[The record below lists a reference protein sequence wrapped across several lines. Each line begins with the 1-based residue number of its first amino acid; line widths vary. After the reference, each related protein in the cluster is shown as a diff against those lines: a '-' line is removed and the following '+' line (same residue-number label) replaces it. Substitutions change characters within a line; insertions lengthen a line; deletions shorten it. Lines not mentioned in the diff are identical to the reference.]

1 MKDARYTVVRK
12 GTSLVLAATLATG
25 MVPAIALAQ
34 DAGNGAAPVAVQAE
48 NGFVPV
54 EGKVYTVQVN
64 WLKADSDSSSMMGA
78 YFSTTA
84 KAVYQNGK
92 YAVSLIANENG
103 KNTGVKLISGGSE
116 LPYVDNSDGTRTF
129 TVSTLKLD
137 ALTFQVTVP
146 GMPFSPSARAVFDA
160 STIDEGV
167 DIPSHEDAFT
177 LYFKG
182 SKYDTSRSFND
193 KVKVTASNGSYVVEL
208 TAKSLGEGN
217 TLGDVTYQGKKV
229 AKTVNE
235 DGSATYSIPVSSI
248 TDTYDITFGYTVNI
262 PNRGT
267 VTNLHPFQ
275 LVVGNA
281 APNVSFVD
289 RTGLTSEIVKA
300 EAVEQGNKTD
310 EAFAALQQAIAD
322 AYATVDAADA
332 TDASI
337 AAGAKAIA
345 AAVDAFSTSADKT
358 DPGQDEQIVDKT
370 ALNAAIAAAKAI
382 EKGNKTD
389 EAFAVLK
396 EAIAT
401 AEKAAA
407 NDKIPQAGVDA
418 VTEQLKAAIETFNT
432 SKDAE
437 TPAPTPS
444 EEETVTTADDFKLVA
459 GKGYALPVAFVNATT
474 GGQSA
479 AASFME
485 ASATVVYADGAYSV
499 TVTPNAQGKQFLTAM
514 TYGGKSAVQNADGSF
529 TVSGVSAIN
538 KDITVSVT
546 MPAGTVDMGIRL
558 DTSSLPA
565 ASGDPVTPDPVTPD
579 PVTPSG
585 NEGSGTATP
594 EATGQKA
601 EQGFQVGH
609 TYQVPASWLKHNST
623 EESMAAKY
631 FGDTALVRPQSDGT
645 FKVSFSATSEG
656 ANHIISLAYNGS
668 DLAKSG
674 NQYTVSIPKADSDT
688 VVPISMTI
696 KEMEQLGGGAQV
708 ADMHLKL
715 SQAKD
720 LGTGQDNM
728 VASSSKILNQTS
740 GNAAAS
746 SSKVLSQT
754 GDNAAG
760 VAGAAAAVSLAAA
773 GAAAVARRRGE
784 QR

>member
-1 MKDARYTVVRK
+1 MGKVRYTVVRK

-25 MVPAIALAQ
+25 MVPALALAQ
-34 DAGNGAAPVAVQAE
+34 DAGNGAAPVAAQAE
-48 NGFVPV
+48 NGFTPV
-54 EGKVYTVQVN
+54 EGTVYTVQVK

-92 YAVSLIANENG
+92 YAVSLTANESG
-103 KNTGVKLISGGSE
+103 KNMGVKLISGGSE

-129 TVSTLKLD
+129 TVSALKLD

-146 GMPFSPSARAVFDA
+146 GMPMTPSARAVFDT
-160 STIDEGV
+160 SSIDEGV
-167 DIPSHEDAFT
+167 DIPSYEDAFT

-182 SKYDTSRSFND
+182 SKYDVSRSFSD
-193 KVKVTASNGSYVVEL
+193 KVKVTASNGSYIIEL

-248 TDTYDITFGYTVNI
+248 TDTYDITFGYTVSI

-267 VTNLHPFQ
+267 MTNLHPFQ

-300 EAVEQGNKTD
+300 EAVEQGSKTD
-310 EAFAALQQAIAD
+310 KAFSALQQAIAD

-337 AAGAKAIA
+337 AAGVKAITG
-345 AAVDAFSTSADKT
+345 AV
-358 DPGQDEQIVDKT
+358 
-370 ALNAAIAAAKAI
+370 
-382 EKGNKTD
+382 
-389 EAFAVLK
+389 EA
-396 EAIAT
+396 
-401 AEKAAA
+401 
-407 NDKIPQAGVDA
+407 
-418 VTEQLKAAIETFNT
+418 FNT
-432 SKDAE
+432 SKVAE
-437 TPAPTPS
+437 APAPTPS
-444 EEETVTTADDFKLVA
+444 EDQTVTTADGFKLVA
-459 GKGYALPVAFVNATT
+459 GKEYALPVSFINATT
-474 GGQSA
+474 GEQSTA
-479 AASFME
+479 ANFME
-485 ASATVVYADGAYSV
+485 ATATVSYADGSYSV

-529 TVSGVSAIN
+529 TISGVPAIN

-546 MPAGTVDMGIRL
+546 MPGGTVDMGVRL
-558 DTSSLPA
+558 DTTSLPT
-565 ASGDPVTPDPVTPD
+565 ASGEPVTPQPPANNNNGSNGNNDGGATTDPN
-579 PVTPSG
+579 G
-585 NEGSGTATP
+585 RQA
-594 EATGQKA
+594 K
-601 EQGFQVGH
+601 QGFQVGH

-696 KEMEQLGGGAQV
+696 KEMEQLGGGAQI

-720 LGTGQDNM
+720 LGTGQDNA
-728 VASSSKILNQTS
+728 VASSSKIL
-740 GNAAAS
+740 
-746 SSKVLSQT
+746 SQT
-754 GDNAAG
+754 GDNVAG
-760 VAGAAAAVSLAAA
+760 VAGAAAVAAVAA
-773 GAAAVARRRGE
+773 GAAVVARRRM
-784 QR
+784 QRR

>member
-1 MKDARYTVVRK
+1 MGKVRYTVVRK

-25 MVPAIALAQ
+25 MVPALALAQ
-34 DAGNGAAPVAVQAE
+34 DAGNGDAPVAVQTE
-48 NGFVPV
+48 NGFTPV
-54 EGKVYTVQVN
+54 EGTVYTVQVK

-92 YAVSLIANENG
+92 YAVSLTANESG
-103 KNTGVKLISGGSE
+103 KEMGVKLISGGSE

-129 TVSTLKLD
+129 TVSALKLD
-137 ALTFQVTVP
+137 ALTFQVTAP
-146 GMPFSPSARAVFDA
+146 GMPMTPSARAVFDT
-160 STIDEGV
+160 SSIDEGV
-167 DIPSHEDAFT
+167 DIPPYEDAFT

-182 SKYDTSRSFND
+182 SKYDTSRSFSD
-193 KVKVTASNGSYVVEL
+193 EVKVTASNGSYVIEL

-248 TDTYDITFGYTVNI
+248 TDTHDITFGYTVSI

-267 VTNLHPFQ
+267 MTNLHPFQ

-281 APNVSFVD
+281 TPNVSFVD

-300 EAVEQGNKTD
+300 EAVEQGSKTD
-310 EAFAALQQAIAD
+310 EAFSALQQAIAD

-337 AAGAKAIA
+337 AAAVKAITG
-345 AAVDAFSTSADKT
+345 AVEAFNTSADKA
-358 DPGQDEQIVDKT
+358 DPGQDEQKVDKT
-370 ALNAAIAAAKAI
+370 LLNQKIADAKAI
-382 EKGNKTD
+382 EQGNKTD
-389 EAFAVLK
+389 EAFKALQ

-418 VTEQLKAAIETFNT
+418 VTEQLKAAIDTFNT

-437 TPAPTPS
+437 APAPTPS
-444 EEETVTTADDFKLVA
+444 EEQAVTTTDGFKLVA
-459 GKGYALPVAFVNATT
+459 GKEYTLPVSFINATT
-474 GGQSA
+474 GEQSTA
-479 AASFME
+479 ANFME
-485 ASATVVYADGAYSV
+485 AAATISYADGSYSV

-514 TYGGKSAVQNADGSF
+514 MYAGKAAVQNADGSF
-529 TVSGVSAIN
+529 TISGVPAIN
-538 KDITVSVT
+538 KGITVSVT
-546 MPAGTVDMGIRL
+546 MPGGTVDMGVRL
-558 DTSSLPA
+558 DTTSLPT
-565 ASGDPVTPDPVTPD
+565 ASGEPVTPQPPANNNGSNGNNDGGATTD
-579 PVTPSG
+579 PSG
-585 NEGSGTATP
+585 
-594 EATGQKA
+594 QQA

-656 ANHIISLAYNGS
+656 ASHIISLAYNGS

-696 KEMEQLGGGAQV
+696 KEMEQLGGGAQI

-720 LGTGQDNM
+720 LGTGQDNV
-728 VASSSKILNQTS
+728 VASSNKI
-740 GNAAAS
+740 
-746 SSKVLSQT
+746 LSQT
-754 GDNAAG
+754 GDNVAG
-760 VAGAAAAVSLAAA
+760 VAGAAAVAAVAA
-773 GAAAVARRRGE
+773 GAAVVARRRM
-784 QR
+784 QRR

>member
-1 MKDARYTVVRK
+1 MGKVRYTVVRK

-25 MVPAIALAQ
+25 MVPALALAQ
-34 DAGNGAAPVAVQAE
+34 DAGNGAAPVAAQAE
-48 NGFVPV
+48 NGFTPV
-54 EGKVYTVQVN
+54 EGTVYTVQVK

-92 YAVSLIANENG
+92 YAVSLTANESG
-103 KNTGVKLISGGSE
+103 KNMGVKLISGGSE

-129 TVSTLKLD
+129 TVSALKLD

-146 GMPFSPSARAVFDA
+146 GMPMTPSARAVFDT
-160 STIDEGV
+160 SSIDEGV
-167 DIPSHEDAFT
+167 DIPSYEDAFT

-182 SKYDTSRSFND
+182 SKYDVSRSFSD
-193 KVKVTASNGSYVVEL
+193 KVKVTASNGSYIIEL

-248 TDTYDITFGYTVNI
+248 TDTYDITFGYTVNMG
-262 PNRGT
+262 PRGT
-267 VTNLHPFQ
+267 MTNLHPFQ

-281 APNVSFVD
+281 TPNVSFVD

-300 EAVEQGNKTD
+300 EAVEQGSKTD
-310 EAFAALQQAIAD
+310 KAFSALQQAIAD

-337 AAGAKAIA
+337 AAGVKAITG
-345 AAVDAFSTSADKT
+345 AV
-358 DPGQDEQIVDKT
+358 
-370 ALNAAIAAAKAI
+370 
-382 EKGNKTD
+382 
-389 EAFAVLK
+389 EA
-396 EAIAT
+396 
-401 AEKAAA
+401 
-407 NDKIPQAGVDA
+407 
-418 VTEQLKAAIETFNT
+418 FNT
-432 SKDAE
+432 SKVAE
-437 TPAPTPS
+437 APAPTPS
-444 EEETVTTADDFKLVA
+444 EDQTVTTADGFKLVA
-459 GKGYALPVAFVNATT
+459 GKEYALPVSFVNATT
-474 GGQSA
+474 GEQSTA
-479 AASFME
+479 ANFME
-485 ASATVVYADGAYSV
+485 ATATVSYADGSYSV

-529 TVSGVSAIN
+529 TISGVPAIN

-546 MPAGTVDMGIRL
+546 MPGGTVDMGVRL
-558 DTSSLPA
+558 DTTSLPT
-565 ASGDPVTPDPVTPD
+565 ASGEPVTPQPPANNNNGGSNGNNGNNGNNDGGATTDPN
-579 PVTPSG
+579 G
-585 NEGSGTATP
+585 RQA
-594 EATGQKA
+594 K
-601 EQGFQVGH
+601 QGFQVGH

-696 KEMEQLGGGAQV
+696 KEMEQLGGGAQI

-720 LGTGQDNM
+720 LGTGQDNA
-728 VASSSKILNQTS
+728 VASSSKIL
-740 GNAAAS
+740 
-746 SSKVLSQT
+746 SQT
-754 GDNAAG
+754 GDNVAG
-760 VAGAAAAVSLAAA
+760 VAGAAAVAAVAA
-773 GAAAVARRRGE
+773 GAAVVARRRM
-784 QR
+784 QRR

>member
-1 MKDARYTVVRK
+1 MGKVRYTVVRK

-25 MVPAIALAQ
+25 MVPALALAQ
-34 DAGNGAAPVAVQAE
+34 DAGNGDAPVAVQTE
-48 NGFVPV
+48 NGFTPV
-54 EGKVYTVQVN
+54 EGTVYTVQVK

-92 YAVSLIANENG
+92 YAVSLTANESG
-103 KNTGVKLISGGSE
+103 KEMGVKLISGGSE

-129 TVSTLKLD
+129 TVSALKLD
-137 ALTFQVTVP
+137 ALTFQVTAP
-146 GMPFSPSARAVFDA
+146 GMPMTPSARAVFDT
-160 STIDEGV
+160 SSIDEGV
-167 DIPSHEDAFT
+167 DIPPYEDAFT

-182 SKYDTSRSFND
+182 SKYDTSRSFSD
-193 KVKVTASNGSYVVEL
+193 EVKVTASNGSYVIEL

-248 TDTYDITFGYTVNI
+248 TDTYDITFGYTVNMG
-262 PNRGT
+262 PRGA

-281 APNVSFVD
+281 TPNVSFVD

-300 EAVEQGNKTD
+300 EAVEQGSKTD
-310 EAFAALQQAIAD
+310 EAFSALQQAIAD
-322 AYATVDAADA
+322 TYATVDAADA

-337 AAGAKAIA
+337 AAGVKAITG
-345 AAVDAFSTSADKT
+345 AVEAFNTSADKA
-358 DPGQDEQIVDKT
+358 DPGQDEQKVDKT
-370 ALNAAIAAAKAI
+370 LLNQKIADAKAI
-382 EKGNKTD
+382 EQGNKTD
-389 EAFAVLK
+389 EAFKALQ

-418 VTEQLKAAIETFNT
+418 VTEQLQKAIDAFST

-437 TPAPTPS
+437 APAPTPS
-444 EEETVTTADDFKLVA
+444 EDQAVTTADGFKLVA
-459 GKGYALPVAFVNATT
+459 GKEYALPVSFINATT
-474 GGQSA
+474 GEQSTA
-479 AASFME
+479 ANFME
-485 ASATVVYADGAYSV
+485 ATATVSYADGSYSV

-529 TVSGVSAIN
+529 TISGVPAIN

-546 MPAGTVDMGIRL
+546 MPGGTVDMGVRL
-558 DTSSLPA
+558 DTASLPT
-565 ASGDPVTPDPVTPD
+565 ASGEPVTPQPPASNNGSNGNNDGGATTDP
-579 PVTPSG
+579 
-585 NEGSGTATP
+585 N
-594 EATGQKA
+594 GQQA

-656 ANHIISLAYNGS
+656 ASHIISLAYNGS

-696 KEMEQLGGGAQV
+696 KEMEQLGGGAQI

-720 LGTGQDNM
+720 LGTGQDNV
-728 VASSSKILNQTS
+728 VASSNKI
-740 GNAAAS
+740 
-746 SSKVLSQT
+746 LSQT
-754 GDNAAG
+754 GDNVAG
-760 VAGAAAAVSLAAA
+760 VAGAAAVAAVAA
-773 GAAAVARRRGE
+773 GAAVVARRRM
-784 QR
+784 QRR

>member
-1 MKDARYTVVRK
+1 MGKVRYTVVRK

-25 MVPAIALAQ
+25 MVPALALAQ
-34 DAGNGAAPVAVQAE
+34 DAGNGAAPVAAQAE
-48 NGFVPV
+48 NGFTPV
-54 EGKVYTVQVN
+54 EGTVYTVQVK

-92 YAVSLIANENG
+92 YAVSLTANESG
-103 KNTGVKLISGGSE
+103 KDMGVKLISGGSE

-129 TVSTLKLD
+129 TVSALKLD

-146 GMPFSPSARAVFDA
+146 GMPMTPSARAVFDT
-160 STIDEGV
+160 SSIDEGV
-167 DIPSHEDAFT
+167 DIPSYEDAFT

-182 SKYDTSRSFND
+182 SKYDVSRSFSD
-193 KVKVTASNGSYVVEL
+193 KVKVTASNGSYIIEL

-248 TDTYDITFGYTVNI
+248 TDTYDITFGYTVSI

-267 VTNLHPFQ
+267 MTNLHPFQ

-300 EAVEQGNKTD
+300 EAVEQGSKTD
-310 EAFAALQQAIAD
+310 KAFSALQQAIAD

-337 AAGAKAIA
+337 AAGVKAITG
-345 AAVDAFSTSADKT
+345 AV
-358 DPGQDEQIVDKT
+358 
-370 ALNAAIAAAKAI
+370 
-382 EKGNKTD
+382 
-389 EAFAVLK
+389 EA
-396 EAIAT
+396 
-401 AEKAAA
+401 
-407 NDKIPQAGVDA
+407 
-418 VTEQLKAAIETFNT
+418 FNT
-432 SKDAE
+432 SKVAE
-437 TPAPTPS
+437 APAPTPS
-444 EEETVTTADDFKLVA
+444 EDQTVTTADGFKLVA
-459 GKGYALPVAFVNATT
+459 GKEYALPVSFVNATT
-474 GGQSA
+474 GEQSTA
-479 AASFME
+479 ANFME
-485 ASATVVYADGAYSV
+485 ATATVSYADGSYSV

-529 TVSGVSAIN
+529 TISGVPAIN

-546 MPAGTVDMGIRL
+546 MPGGTVDMGVRL
-558 DTSSLPA
+558 DTTSLPT
-565 ASGDPVTPDPVTPD
+565 ASGEPVTPQPPANNNNNGSNGNNGNNDGGATTDPN
-579 PVTPSG
+579 G
-585 NEGSGTATP
+585 RQA
-594 EATGQKA
+594 K
-601 EQGFQVGH
+601 QGFQVGH

-696 KEMEQLGGGAQV
+696 KEMEQLGGGAQI

-720 LGTGQDNM
+720 LGTGQDNA
-728 VASSSKILNQTS
+728 VASSSKIL
-740 GNAAAS
+740 
-746 SSKVLSQT
+746 SQT
-754 GDNAAG
+754 GDNVAG
-760 VAGAAAAVSLAAA
+760 VAGVAAVAAVAA
-773 GAAAVARRRGE
+773 GAAVVARRRM
-784 QR
+784 QRR

>member
-1 MKDARYTVVRK
+1 MGKVRYTVVRK

-25 MVPAIALAQ
+25 MVPALALAQ
-34 DAGNGAAPVAVQAE
+34 DAGNGAAPVAAQAE
-48 NGFVPV
+48 NGFTPV
-54 EGKVYTVQVN
+54 EGTVYTVQVK

-92 YAVSLIANENG
+92 YAVSLTANESG
-103 KNTGVKLISGGSE
+103 KNMGVKLISGGSE

-129 TVSTLKLD
+129 TVSALKLD

-146 GMPFSPSARAVFDA
+146 GMPMTPSARAVFDT
-160 STIDEGV
+160 SSIDEGV
-167 DIPSHEDAFT
+167 DIPSYEDAFT

-182 SKYDTSRSFND
+182 SKYDVSRSFSD
-193 KVKVTASNGSYVVEL
+193 KVKVTASNGSYIIEL

-248 TDTYDITFGYTVNI
+248 TDTYDITFGYTVNMG
-262 PNRGT
+262 PRGT
-267 VTNLHPFQ
+267 MTNLHPFQ

-300 EAVEQGNKTD
+300 EAVEQGSKTD
-310 EAFAALQQAIAD
+310 KAFSALQQAIAD

-337 AAGAKAIA
+337 AAGVKAITG
-345 AAVDAFSTSADKT
+345 AV
-358 DPGQDEQIVDKT
+358 
-370 ALNAAIAAAKAI
+370 KA
-382 EKGNKTD
+382 
-389 EAFAVLK
+389 
-396 EAIAT
+396 
-401 AEKAAA
+401 
-407 NDKIPQAGVDA
+407 
-418 VTEQLKAAIETFNT
+418 FNT

-437 TPAPTPS
+437 APAPTPS
-444 EEETVTTADDFKLVA
+444 EDQTVTTADGFKLVA
-459 GKGYALPVAFVNATT
+459 GKEYALPVSFINATT
-474 GGQSA
+474 GEQSTA
-479 AASFME
+479 ANFME
-485 ASATVVYADGAYSV
+485 ATATVSYADGSYSV

-529 TVSGVSAIN
+529 TISGVPAIN

-546 MPAGTVDMGIRL
+546 MPGGTVDMGVRL
-558 DTSSLPA
+558 DTTSLPT
-565 ASGDPVTPDPVTPD
+565 ASGEPVTPQPPANNNNGSNGNNDGGATTDP
-579 PVTPSG
+579 
-585 NEGSGTATP
+585 N
-594 EATGQKA
+594 GQQA

-656 ANHIISLAYNGS
+656 ASHIISLAYNGS

-696 KEMEQLGGGAQV
+696 KEMEQLGGGAQI

-720 LGTGQDNM
+720 LGTGQDNA
-728 VASSSKILNQTS
+728 VASSSKIL
-740 GNAAAS
+740 
-746 SSKVLSQT
+746 SQT
-754 GDNAAG
+754 GDNVAG
-760 VAGAAAAVSLAAA
+760 VAGAAAVAAVAA
-773 GAAAVARRRGE
+773 GAAVVARRRM
-784 QR
+784 QRR

>member
-1 MKDARYTVVRK
+1 MGKVRYTVVRK

-25 MVPAIALAQ
+25 MVPALALAQ
-34 DAGNGAAPVAVQAE
+34 DAGNGAAPVAAQAE
-48 NGFVPV
+48 NGFTPV
-54 EGKVYTVQVN
+54 EGTVYAVQVK

-92 YAVSLIANENG
+92 YAVSLTANESG
-103 KNTGVKLISGGSE
+103 KNMGVKLISGGSE

-129 TVSTLKLD
+129 TVSALKLD

-146 GMPFSPSARAVFDA
+146 GMPMTPSARAVFDT
-160 STIDEGV
+160 SSIDEGV
-167 DIPSHEDAFT
+167 DIPSYEDAFT

-182 SKYDTSRSFND
+182 SKYDVSRSFSD
-193 KVKVTASNGSYVVEL
+193 KVKVTASNGSYIIEL

-248 TDTYDITFGYTVNI
+248 TDTYDITFGYTVNMG
-262 PNRGT
+262 PRGT
-267 VTNLHPFQ
+267 MTNLHPFQ

-281 APNVSFVD
+281 TPNVSFVD

-300 EAVEQGNKTD
+300 EAVEQGSKTD
-310 EAFAALQQAIAD
+310 KAFSALQQAIAD

-337 AAGAKAIA
+337 AAGVKAITG
-345 AAVDAFSTSADKT
+345 AV
-358 DPGQDEQIVDKT
+358 
-370 ALNAAIAAAKAI
+370 KA
-382 EKGNKTD
+382 
-389 EAFAVLK
+389 
-396 EAIAT
+396 
-401 AEKAAA
+401 
-407 NDKIPQAGVDA
+407 
-418 VTEQLKAAIETFNT
+418 FNT

-437 TPAPTPS
+437 APAPTPS
-444 EEETVTTADDFKLVA
+444 EDQTVTTADGFKLVA
-459 GKGYALPVAFVNATT
+459 GKEYALPVSFVNATT
-474 GGQSA
+474 GEQSTA
-479 AASFME
+479 ANFME
-485 ASATVVYADGAYSV
+485 ATATVSYADGSYSV

-529 TVSGVSAIN
+529 TISGVPAIN

-546 MPAGTVDMGIRL
+546 MPGGTVDMGVRL
-558 DTSSLPA
+558 DTTSLPT
-565 ASGDPVTPDPVTPD
+565 ASGEPVTPQPPANNNNGSNDGGATTDPN
-579 PVTPSG
+579 G
-585 NEGSGTATP
+585 RQA
-594 EATGQKA
+594 K
-601 EQGFQVGH
+601 QGFQVGH

-674 NQYTVSIPKADSDT
+674 NQYTVSIPKADSDI
-688 VVPISMTI
+688 VVPVSMTI
-696 KEMEQLGGGAQV
+696 KEMEQLGGGAQI

-720 LGTGQDNM
+720 LGTGQDNA
-728 VASSSKILNQTS
+728 VASSSKIL
-740 GNAAAS
+740 
-746 SSKVLSQT
+746 SKT
-754 GDNAAG
+754 GDNVAG
-760 VAGAAAAVSLAAA
+760 VAGAAAVAAVAA
-773 GAAAVARRRGE
+773 GAAVVARRRM
-784 QR
+784 QRR

>member
-1 MKDARYTVVRK
+1 MGKVRYTVVRK

-25 MVPAIALAQ
+25 MVPALALAQ
-34 DAGNGAAPVAVQAE
+34 DAGNGDAPVAVQTE
-48 NGFVPV
+48 NGFTPV
-54 EGKVYTVQVN
+54 EGTVYTVQVK

-92 YAVSLIANENG
+92 YAVSLTANESG
-103 KNTGVKLISGGSE
+103 KEMGVKLISGGSE

-129 TVSTLKLD
+129 TVGALKLD
-137 ALTFQVTVP
+137 ALTFQVTAP
-146 GMPFSPSARAVFDA
+146 GMPMTPSARAVFDT
-160 STIDEGV
+160 SSIDEGV
-167 DIPSHEDAFT
+167 DIPPYEDAFT

-182 SKYDTSRSFND
+182 SKYDTSRSFSD
-193 KVKVTASNGSYVVEL
+193 EVKVTASNGSYVIEL

-217 TLGDVTYQGKKV
+217 TLGDVTYRGKKV

-248 TDTYDITFGYTVNI
+248 TDTYDITFGYTVSV

-267 VTNLHPFQ
+267 MTNLHPFQ

-281 APNVSFVD
+281 TPNVSFVD

-300 EAVEQGNKTD
+300 EAVEQGSKTD
-310 EAFAALQQAIAD
+310 EAFSALQRAIAD

-337 AAGAKAIA
+337 AAGVKAITG
-345 AAVDAFSTSADKT
+345 AVEAFNTSADKA
-358 DPGQDEQIVDKT
+358 DPGQDEQKVDKT
-370 ALNAAIAAAKAI
+370 LLNQEIADAKAI
-382 EKGNKTD
+382 EQGNKTD
-389 EAFAVLK
+389 EAFKALQ

-418 VTEQLKAAIETFNT
+418 VTEQLKAAIDTFNT

-437 TPAPTPS
+437 APAPTPP
-444 EEETVTTADDFKLVA
+444 EEQAVTTTDGFKLVA
-459 GKGYALPVAFVNATT
+459 GKEYTLPVSFINATT
-474 GGQSA
+474 GEQSTA
-479 AASFME
+479 ANFME
-485 ASATVVYADGAYSV
+485 ATATVSYADGSYSV

-529 TVSGVSAIN
+529 TISGVPAIN

-546 MPAGTVDMGIRL
+546 MPGGTVDMGVRL
-558 DTSSLPA
+558 DTASLPT
-565 ASGDPVTPDPVTPD
+565 ASGEPVTPQPPASNNGSNGNNDGGATTDP
-579 PVTPSG
+579 
-585 NEGSGTATP
+585 N
-594 EATGQKA
+594 GQQA

-656 ANHIISLAYNGS
+656 ASHIISLAYNGS

-696 KEMEQLGGGAQV
+696 KEMEQLGGGAQI

-720 LGTGQDNM
+720 LGTGQDNV
-728 VASSSKILNQTS
+728 VASSNKI
-740 GNAAAS
+740 
-746 SSKVLSQT
+746 LSQT
-754 GDNAAG
+754 GDNVAG
-760 VAGAAAAVSLAAA
+760 VAGAADVAAVAA
-773 GAAAVARRRGE
+773 GAAVVARRRM
-784 QR
+784 QRR

>member
-1 MKDARYTVVRK
+1 MGKVRYTVVRK

-25 MVPAIALAQ
+25 MVPALALAQ
-34 DAGNGAAPVAVQAE
+34 DAGNGAAPVAAQAE
-48 NGFVPV
+48 NGFTPV
-54 EGKVYTVQVN
+54 EGTVYTVQVK

-92 YAVSLIANENG
+92 YAVSLTANESG
-103 KNTGVKLISGGSE
+103 KNMGVKLISGGSE

-129 TVSTLKLD
+129 TVSALKLD

-146 GMPFSPSARAVFDA
+146 GMPMTPSARAVFDT
-160 STIDEGV
+160 SSIGEGV
-167 DIPSHEDAFT
+167 DIPSYEDAFT

-182 SKYDTSRSFND
+182 SKYDISRSFSD
-193 KVKVTASNGSYVVEL
+193 KVKVTASNGSYIIEL

-248 TDTYDITFGYTVNI
+248 TDTYDITFGYTVSI

-267 VTNLHPFQ
+267 MTNLHPFQ

-300 EAVEQGNKTD
+300 EAVEQGSKTD
-310 EAFAALQQAIAD
+310 KAFSALQQAIAD

-337 AAGAKAIA
+337 AAGVKAITG
-345 AAVDAFSTSADKT
+345 AV
-358 DPGQDEQIVDKT
+358 
-370 ALNAAIAAAKAI
+370 
-382 EKGNKTD
+382 
-389 EAFAVLK
+389 EA
-396 EAIAT
+396 
-401 AEKAAA
+401 
-407 NDKIPQAGVDA
+407 
-418 VTEQLKAAIETFNT
+418 FNT

-437 TPAPTPS
+437 APAPTPS
-444 EEETVTTADDFKLVA
+444 DDQTVTTADGFKLVA
-459 GKGYALPVAFVNATT
+459 GKEYALPVSFVNATT
-474 GGQSA
+474 GEQSTA
-479 AASFME
+479 ANFME
-485 ASATVVYADGAYSV
+485 ATATVSYADGSYSV

-529 TVSGVSAIN
+529 TISGVPAIN

-546 MPAGTVDMGIRL
+546 MPGGTVDMGVRL
-558 DTSSLPA
+558 DTTSLPT
-565 ASGDPVTPDPVTPD
+565 ASGEPVTPQPPVSNNNGSNGNNDGGATTDPN
-579 PVTPSG
+579 G
-585 NEGSGTATP
+585 RQA
-594 EATGQKA
+594 K
-601 EQGFQVGH
+601 QGFQVGH

-696 KEMEQLGGGAQV
+696 KEMEQLGGGAQI

-720 LGTGQDNM
+720 LGTGQDNA
-728 VASSSKILNQTS
+728 VASSSKIL
-740 GNAAAS
+740 
-746 SSKVLSQT
+746 SQT
-754 GDNAAG
+754 GDNVAG
-760 VAGAAAAVSLAAA
+760 VAGVAAVAAVAA
-773 GAAAVARRRGE
+773 GAAVVARRRM
-784 QR
+784 QRR

>member
-1 MKDARYTVVRK
+1 MGKVRYTVVRK

-25 MVPAIALAQ
+25 MVPALALAQ
-34 DAGNGAAPVAVQAE
+34 DAGNGDAPVAVQTE
-48 NGFVPV
+48 NGFTPV
-54 EGKVYTVQVN
+54 EGTVYTVQVK

-92 YAVSLIANENG
+92 YAVSLTANESG
-103 KNTGVKLISGGSE
+103 KEMGVKLISGGSE

-129 TVSTLKLD
+129 TVSALKLD
-137 ALTFQVTVP
+137 ALTFQVTAP
-146 GMPFSPSARAVFDA
+146 GMPMTPSARAVFDT
-160 STIDEGV
+160 SSIDEGV
-167 DIPSHEDAFT
+167 DIPPYEDAFT

-182 SKYDTSRSFND
+182 SKYDTSRSFSD
-193 KVKVTASNGSYVVEL
+193 EVKVTASNGSYVIEL

-248 TDTYDITFGYTVNI
+248 TDTYDITFGYTVNMG
-262 PNRGT
+262 PRGA

-281 APNVSFVD
+281 TPNVSFVD

-300 EAVEQGNKTD
+300 EAVEQGSKTD
-310 EAFAALQQAIAD
+310 EAFSALQQAIAD

-337 AAGAKAIA
+337 AAGVKAITG
-345 AAVDAFSTSADKT
+345 AVEAFNTSADKA
-358 DPGQDEQIVDKT
+358 DPGQDEQKVDKT
-370 ALNAAIAAAKAI
+370 LLNQKIADAKAI
-382 EKGNKTD
+382 EQGNKTD
-389 EAFAVLK
+389 EAFKALQ

-418 VTEQLKAAIETFNT
+418 VTDQLQKAIDAFST

-437 TPAPTPS
+437 APAPTPS
-444 EEETVTTADDFKLVA
+444 EDQAVTTADGFKLVA
-459 GKGYALPVAFVNATT
+459 GKEYALPVSFINATT
-474 GGQSA
+474 GEQSTA
-479 AASFME
+479 ANFME
-485 ASATVVYADGAYSV
+485 ATATVSYADGSYSV

-529 TVSGVSAIN
+529 TISGVPAIN

-546 MPAGTVDMGIRL
+546 MPGGTVDMGVRL
-558 DTSSLPA
+558 DTASLPT
-565 ASGDPVTPDPVTPD
+565 ASGEPVTPQPPASNNGSNGNNDGGATTDP
-579 PVTPSG
+579 
-585 NEGSGTATP
+585 N
-594 EATGQKA
+594 GQQA

-631 FGDTALVRPQSDGT
+631 FGGTALVRPQSDGT

-656 ANHIISLAYNGS
+656 ASHIISLAYNGS
-668 DLAKSG
+668 DLVKSG

-696 KEMEQLGGGAQV
+696 KEMEQLGGGAQI

-720 LGTGQDNM
+720 LGTGQDNV
-728 VASSSKILNQTS
+728 VASSNKI
-740 GNAAAS
+740 
-746 SSKVLSQT
+746 LSQT
-754 GDNAAG
+754 GDNVAG
-760 VAGAAAAVSLAAA
+760 VAGAAAVAAVAA
-773 GAAAVARRRGE
+773 GAAVVARRRM
-784 QR
+784 QRR

>member
-1 MKDARYTVVRK
+1 MGKARYTVVRK

-34 DAGNGAAPVAVQAE
+34 GAGNGDAPVAVQAE
-48 NGFVPV
+48 NGFAPV
-54 EGKVYTVQVN
+54 EGKVYTVQVK

-84 KAVYQNGK
+84 KAVYQNGT
-92 YAVSLIANENG
+92 YVVSLTANESG
-103 KNTGVKLISGGSE
+103 KEMGVKLLSGGSE

-129 TVSTLKLD
+129 TVNTLKLD
-137 ALTFQVTVP
+137 ALTFQVTAP
-146 GMPFSPSARAVFDA
+146 GMPMTPSARAVFDT

-167 DIPSHEDAFT
+167 DIPSYEDAFT

-182 SKYDTSRSFND
+182 SKYDASRSFSD
-193 KVKVTASNGSYVVEL
+193 KVKVTASNGSYIIEL

-248 TDTYDITFGYTVNI
+248 TDTYDITFGYTVSI

-267 VTNLHPFQ
+267 MTNLHPFQ

-281 APNVSFVD
+281 TPNVSFVD

-300 EAVEQGNKTD
+300 EAVEQGSKTD
-310 EAFAALQQAIAD
+310 KAFAALQQAIAD
-322 AYATVDAADA
+322 AYATVDAAGA

-337 AAGAKAIA
+337 AAGVNAIT
-345 AAVDAFSTSADKT
+345 AAVETFNASADQA
-358 DPGQDEQIVDKT
+358 DSGQDEQKVDKT
-370 ALNAAIAAAKAI
+370 ALNEAIVAAKAI
-382 EKGNKTD
+382 EQGKKTD
-389 EAFAVLK
+389 KAFADLK

-401 AEKAAA
+401 AEEAAA

-418 VTEQLKAAIETFNT
+418 VTKQLKKAIETFNT

-444 EEETVTTADDFKLVA
+444 EEETVTTADGFKLVA
-459 GKGYALPVAFVNATT
+459 GKEYTLPVSFINATT
-474 GGQSA
+474 GGQSTA
-479 AASFME
+479 ANFME
-485 ASATVVYADGAYSV
+485 ATATVSYADGSYSV
-499 TVTPNAQGKQFLTAM
+499 TMTPSAQGKQFLTAM
-514 TYGGKSAVQNADGSF
+514 TYEGKAAAQNADGSF
-529 TVSGVSAIN
+529 TISGVSAID

-546 MPAGTVDMGIRL
+546 MPGGTVDMGVRL
-558 DTSSLPA
+558 DTSSLPT
-565 ASGDPVTPDPVTPD
+565 ASGEPVTPQPPANNNNGNNNGGNNNGNGGATTDP
-579 PVTPSG
+579 
-585 NEGSGTATP
+585 N
-594 EATGQKA
+594 GQQA

-609 TYQVPASWLKHNST
+609 TYQVPVSWLKHNST

-696 KEMEQLGGGAQV
+696 KEMEQLGGGAQI

-720 LGTGQDNM
+720 LGTGQDNA
-728 VASSSKILNQTS
+728 V
-740 GNAAAS
+740 AS

-754 GDNAAG
+754 GDNVAG
-760 VAGAAAAVSLAAA
+760 VAGATAAAAVAA
-773 GAAAVARRRGE
+773 GAAVVARRRM
-784 QR
+784 QRR

>member
-1 MKDARYTVVRK
+1 MGKVRYTVVRK

-25 MVPAIALAQ
+25 MVPALALAQ
-34 DAGNGAAPVAVQAE
+34 DAGNGAAPVAAQAE
-48 NGFVPV
+48 NGFTPV
-54 EGKVYTVQVN
+54 EGTVYTVQVK

-92 YAVSLIANENG
+92 YAVSLTANESG
-103 KNTGVKLISGGSE
+103 KNMGVKLISGGSE

-129 TVSTLKLD
+129 TVSALKLD

-146 GMPFSPSARAVFDA
+146 GMPMTPSARAVFDT
-160 STIDEGV
+160 SSIDEGV
-167 DIPSHEDAFT
+167 DIPSYEDAFT

-182 SKYDTSRSFND
+182 SKYDVSRSFSD
-193 KVKVTASNGSYVVEL
+193 KVKVTASNGSYIIEL

-248 TDTYDITFGYTVNI
+248 TDTYDITFGYTVSI

-267 VTNLHPFQ
+267 MTNLHPFQ

-300 EAVEQGNKTD
+300 EAVEQGSKTD
-310 EAFAALQQAIAD
+310 KAFSALQQAIAD

-337 AAGAKAIA
+337 AAGVKAITG
-345 AAVDAFSTSADKT
+345 AV
-358 DPGQDEQIVDKT
+358 
-370 ALNAAIAAAKAI
+370 
-382 EKGNKTD
+382 
-389 EAFAVLK
+389 EA
-396 EAIAT
+396 
-401 AEKAAA
+401 
-407 NDKIPQAGVDA
+407 
-418 VTEQLKAAIETFNT
+418 FNT
-432 SKDAE
+432 SKVAE
-437 TPAPTPS
+437 APAPTPS
-444 EEETVTTADDFKLVA
+444 EDQTVTTADGFKLVA
-459 GKGYALPVAFVNATT
+459 GKEYALPVSFVNATT
-474 GGQSA
+474 GEQSTA
-479 AASFME
+479 ANFME
-485 ASATVVYADGAYSV
+485 ATATVSYADGSYSV

-529 TVSGVSAIN
+529 TISGVPAIN

-546 MPAGTVDMGIRL
+546 MPGGTVDMGVRL
-558 DTSSLPA
+558 DTTSLPT
-565 ASGDPVTPDPVTPD
+565 ASGEPVTPQPPANNNNGSNGNNDGGATTDPN
-579 PVTPSG
+579 G
-585 NEGSGTATP
+585 RQA
-594 EATGQKA
+594 K
-601 EQGFQVGH
+601 QGFQVGH

-696 KEMEQLGGGAQV
+696 KEMEQLGGGAQI

-720 LGTGQDNM
+720 LGTGQDNA
-728 VASSSKILNQTS
+728 VASSSKIL
-740 GNAAAS
+740 
-746 SSKVLSQT
+746 SQT
-754 GDNAAG
+754 GDNVAG
-760 VAGAAAAVSLAAA
+760 VAGVAAVAAVAA
-773 GAAAVARRRGE
+773 GAAVVARRRM
-784 QR
+784 QRR

>member
-1 MKDARYTVVRK
+1 MGKVRYAVVRK

-25 MVPAIALAQ
+25 MVPALALAQ
-34 DAGNGAAPVAVQAE
+34 DAGNGDAPVAVQTE
-48 NGFVPV
+48 NGFTPV
-54 EGKVYTVQVN
+54 EGTVYTVQVK

-92 YAVSLIANENG
+92 YAVSLTANESG
-103 KNTGVKLISGGSE
+103 KEMGVKLISGGSE

-129 TVSTLKLD
+129 TVSALKLD
-137 ALTFQVTVP
+137 ALTFQVTAP
-146 GMPFSPSARAVFDA
+146 GMPMTPSARAVFDT
-160 STIDEGV
+160 SSIDEGV
-167 DIPSHEDAFT
+167 DIPPYEDAFT

-182 SKYDTSRSFND
+182 SKYDTSRSFSD
-193 KVKVTASNGSYVVEL
+193 EVKVTASNGSYVIEL

-248 TDTYDITFGYTVNI
+248 TDTHDITFGYTVSI

-267 VTNLHPFQ
+267 MTNLHPFQ

-281 APNVSFVD
+281 TPNVSFVD

-300 EAVEQGNKTD
+300 EAVEQGSKTD
-310 EAFAALQQAIAD
+310 EAFSALQQAIAD

-337 AAGAKAIA
+337 AAGVKAITG
-345 AAVDAFSTSADKT
+345 AVEAFNTSADKA
-358 DPGQDEQIVDKT
+358 DPGQDEQKVDKT
-370 ALNAAIAAAKAI
+370 LLNQKIADAKAI
-382 EKGNKTD
+382 EQGNKTD
-389 EAFAVLK
+389 EAFKALQ

-418 VTEQLKAAIETFNT
+418 VTEQLKAAIDTFNT

-437 TPAPTPS
+437 APAPTPS
-444 EEETVTTADDFKLVA
+444 EEQAVTTTDGFKLVA
-459 GKGYALPVAFVNATT
+459 GKEYTLPVSFINATT
-474 GGQSA
+474 GEQSTA
-479 AASFME
+479 ANFME
-485 ASATVVYADGAYSV
+485 AAATVSYADGSYAV

-529 TVSGVSAIN
+529 TISGVPAIN

-546 MPAGTVDMGIRL
+546 MPGGTVDMGVRL
-558 DTSSLPA
+558 DTTSLPT
-565 ASGDPVTPDPVTPD
+565 ASGEPVTPQPPANNNGSNGNNDGGATTDP
-579 PVTPSG
+579 
-585 NEGSGTATP
+585 N
-594 EATGQKA
+594 GQQA

-696 KEMEQLGGGAQV
+696 KEMEQLGGGAQI

-720 LGTGQDNM
+720 LGTGQDNV
-728 VASSSKILNQTS
+728 VASSNKI
-740 GNAAAS
+740 
-746 SSKVLSQT
+746 LSQT
-754 GDNAAG
+754 GDNVAG
-760 VAGAAAAVSLAAA
+760 VAGAAAVAAVAA
-773 GAAAVARRRGE
+773 GAAVVARRRM
-784 QR
+784 QRR

>member
-1 MKDARYTVVRK
+1 MGKVRYTVVRK

-25 MVPAIALAQ
+25 MVPALALAQ
-34 DAGNGAAPVAVQAE
+34 DAGNGAAPVAAQAE
-48 NGFVPV
+48 NGFTPV
-54 EGKVYTVQVN
+54 EGTVYTVQVK

-92 YAVSLIANENG
+92 YAVSLTANESG
-103 KNTGVKLISGGSE
+103 KNMGVKLISGGSE

-129 TVSTLKLD
+129 TVSALKLD

-146 GMPFSPSARAVFDA
+146 GMPMTPSARAVFDT
-160 STIDEGV
+160 SSIDEGV
-167 DIPSHEDAFT
+167 DIPSYEDAFT

-182 SKYDTSRSFND
+182 SKYDVSRSFSD
-193 KVKVTASNGSYVVEL
+193 KVKVTASNGSYIIEL

-248 TDTYDITFGYTVNI
+248 TDTYDITFGYTVNMG
-262 PNRGT
+262 PRGT
-267 VTNLHPFQ
+267 MTNLHPFQ

-281 APNVSFVD
+281 TPNVSFVD

-300 EAVEQGNKTD
+300 EAVEQGSKTD
-310 EAFAALQQAIAD
+310 KAFSALQQAIAD

-337 AAGAKAIA
+337 AAGVKAITG
-345 AAVDAFSTSADKT
+345 AV
-358 DPGQDEQIVDKT
+358 
-370 ALNAAIAAAKAI
+370 
-382 EKGNKTD
+382 
-389 EAFAVLK
+389 EA
-396 EAIAT
+396 
-401 AEKAAA
+401 
-407 NDKIPQAGVDA
+407 
-418 VTEQLKAAIETFNT
+418 FNT
-432 SKDAE
+432 SKVAE

-444 EEETVTTADDFKLVA
+444 DDQTVTTADGFKLVA
-459 GKGYALPVAFVNATT
+459 GKEYALPVSFVNATT
-474 GGQSA
+474 GEQSTA
-479 AASFME
+479 ANFME
-485 ASATVVYADGAYSV
+485 ATATVSYADGSYSV

-529 TVSGVSAIN
+529 TISGVPAIN

-546 MPAGTVDMGIRL
+546 MPGGTVDMGVRL
-558 DTSSLPA
+558 DTTSLPT
-565 ASGDPVTPDPVTPD
+565 ASGEPVTPQPPANNNNGSNGNNDGGATTDPN
-579 PVTPSG
+579 G
-585 NEGSGTATP
+585 RQA
-594 EATGQKA
+594 K
-601 EQGFQVGH
+601 QGFQVGH

-696 KEMEQLGGGAQV
+696 KEMEQLGGGAQI

-720 LGTGQDNM
+720 LGTGQDNA
-728 VASSSKILNQTS
+728 VASSSKIL
-740 GNAAAS
+740 
-746 SSKVLSQT
+746 SQT
-754 GDNAAG
+754 GDNVAG
-760 VAGAAAAVSLAAA
+760 VAGAAAVAAVTA
-773 GAAAVARRRGE
+773 GAAVVARRRM
-784 QR
+784 QRR

>member
-1 MKDARYTVVRK
+1 MGKVRYTVVRK

-25 MVPAIALAQ
+25 MVPALALAQ
-34 DAGNGAAPVAVQAE
+34 DAGNGAAPVAAQAE
-48 NGFVPV
+48 NGFTPV
-54 EGKVYTVQVN
+54 EGTVYTVQVK

-92 YAVSLIANENG
+92 YAVSLTANESG
-103 KNTGVKLISGGSE
+103 KNMGVKLISGGSE

-129 TVSTLKLD
+129 TVSALKLD

-146 GMPFSPSARAVFDA
+146 GMPMTPSARAVFDT
-160 STIDEGV
+160 SSIDEGV
-167 DIPSHEDAFT
+167 DIPSYEDAFT

-182 SKYDTSRSFND
+182 SKYDVSRSFSD
-193 KVKVTASNGSYVVEL
+193 KVKVTASNGSYIIEL

-248 TDTYDITFGYTVNI
+248 TDTYDITFGYTVSI

-267 VTNLHPFQ
+267 MTNLHPFQ

-300 EAVEQGNKTD
+300 EAVEQGSKTD
-310 EAFAALQQAIAD
+310 KAFSALQQAIAD

-337 AAGAKAIA
+337 AAGVKAITG
-345 AAVDAFSTSADKT
+345 AV
-358 DPGQDEQIVDKT
+358 
-370 ALNAAIAAAKAI
+370 KA
-382 EKGNKTD
+382 
-389 EAFAVLK
+389 
-396 EAIAT
+396 
-401 AEKAAA
+401 
-407 NDKIPQAGVDA
+407 
-418 VTEQLKAAIETFNT
+418 FNT
-432 SKDAE
+432 SKVAE
-437 TPAPTPS
+437 APAPTPS
-444 EEETVTTADDFKLVA
+444 EDQTVTTADGFKLVA
-459 GKGYALPVAFVNATT
+459 GKEYALPVSFVNATT
-474 GGQSA
+474 GEQSTA
-479 AASFME
+479 ANFME
-485 ASATVVYADGAYSV
+485 ATATVSYADGSYSV

-529 TVSGVSAIN
+529 TISGVPAIN

-546 MPAGTVDMGIRL
+546 MPGGTVDMGVRL
-558 DTSSLPA
+558 DTTSLPT
-565 ASGDPVTPDPVTPD
+565 ASGEPVTPQPPANNNNGGNNGGGATTDPN
-579 PVTPSG
+579 G
-585 NEGSGTATP
+585 R
-594 EATGQKA
+594 QA

-656 ANHIISLAYNGS
+656 ASHIISLAYNGS

-696 KEMEQLGGGAQV
+696 KEMEQLGGGAQI

-720 LGTGQDNM
+720 LGTGQDNA
-728 VASSSKILNQTS
+728 VASSSKIL
-740 GNAAAS
+740 
-746 SSKVLSQT
+746 SQT
-754 GDNAAG
+754 GDNVAG
-760 VAGAAAAVSLAAA
+760 VAGAAAVAAVAA
-773 GAAAVARRRGE
+773 GAAVVARRRM
-784 QR
+784 QRR

>member
-1 MKDARYTVVRK
+1 MGKVRYTVVRK

-25 MVPAIALAQ
+25 MVPALALAQ
-34 DAGNGAAPVAVQAE
+34 DAGNGAAPVAAQAE
-48 NGFVPV
+48 NGFTPV
-54 EGKVYTVQVN
+54 EGTVYTVQVK

-92 YAVSLIANENG
+92 YAVSLTANESG
-103 KNTGVKLISGGSE
+103 KNMGVKLISGGSE

-129 TVSTLKLD
+129 TVSALKLD

-146 GMPFSPSARAVFDA
+146 GMPMTPSARAVFDT
-160 STIDEGV
+160 SSIGEGV
-167 DIPSHEDAFT
+167 DIPSYEDAFT

-182 SKYDTSRSFND
+182 SKYDISRSFSD
-193 KVKVTASNGSYVVEL
+193 KVKVTASNGSYIIEL

-248 TDTYDITFGYTVNI
+248 TDTYDITFGYTVSI

-267 VTNLHPFQ
+267 MTNLHPFQ
-275 LVVGNA
+275 LVVSNA

-300 EAVEQGNKTD
+300 EAVEQGSKTD
-310 EAFAALQQAIAD
+310 KAFSALQQAIAD

-337 AAGAKAIA
+337 AAGVKAITG
-345 AAVDAFSTSADKT
+345 AV
-358 DPGQDEQIVDKT
+358 
-370 ALNAAIAAAKAI
+370 
-382 EKGNKTD
+382 
-389 EAFAVLK
+389 EA
-396 EAIAT
+396 
-401 AEKAAA
+401 
-407 NDKIPQAGVDA
+407 
-418 VTEQLKAAIETFNT
+418 FNT

-437 TPAPTPS
+437 APAPTPS
-444 EEETVTTADDFKLVA
+444 DDQTVTTADGFKLVA
-459 GKGYALPVAFVNATT
+459 GKEYALPVSFVNATT
-474 GGQSA
+474 GEQSTA
-479 AASFME
+479 ANFME
-485 ASATVVYADGAYSV
+485 ATATVSYADGSYSV

-529 TVSGVSAIN
+529 TISGVPAIN

-546 MPAGTVDMGIRL
+546 MPGGTVDMGVRL
-558 DTSSLPA
+558 DTTSLPT
-565 ASGDPVTPDPVTPD
+565 ASGEPVTPQPPVSNNNGSNGNNDGGATTDPN
-579 PVTPSG
+579 G
-585 NEGSGTATP
+585 RQA
-594 EATGQKA
+594 K
-601 EQGFQVGH
+601 QGFQVGH

-696 KEMEQLGGGAQV
+696 KEMEQLGGGAQI

-720 LGTGQDNM
+720 LGTGQDNA
-728 VASSSKILNQTS
+728 VASSSKIL
-740 GNAAAS
+740 
-746 SSKVLSQT
+746 SQT
-754 GDNAAG
+754 GDNVAG
-760 VAGAAAAVSLAAA
+760 VAGVAAVAAVAA
-773 GAAAVARRRGE
+773 GAAVVARRRM
-784 QR
+784 QRR

>member
-1 MKDARYTVVRK
+1 MGKVRYTVVRK

-25 MVPAIALAQ
+25 MVPALALAQ
-34 DAGNGAAPVAVQAE
+34 DAGSGDAPVAVQAE
-48 NGFVPV
+48 NGFTPV
-54 EGKVYTVQVN
+54 EGTVYTVQVK

-92 YAVSLIANENG
+92 YAVSLTANESG
-103 KNTGVKLISGGSE
+103 KEMGVKLISGGSE

-129 TVSTLKLD
+129 TVSALKLD
-137 ALTFQVTVP
+137 ALTFQVTAP
-146 GMPFSPSARAVFDA
+146 GMPMTPSARAVFDT
-160 STIDEGV
+160 SSIDEGV
-167 DIPSHEDAFT
+167 DIPPYEDAFT

-182 SKYDTSRSFND
+182 SKYDTSRSFSD
-193 KVKVTASNGSYVVEL
+193 EVKVTASNGSYVIEL

-248 TDTYDITFGYTVNI
+248 TDTYDITFGYTVNMG
-262 PNRGT
+262 PRGA

-281 APNVSFVD
+281 TPNVSFVD

-300 EAVEQGNKTD
+300 EAVEQGSKTD
-310 EAFAALQQAIAD
+310 EAFSALQQAIAD

-337 AAGAKAIA
+337 AAAVKAITG
-345 AAVDAFSTSADKT
+345 AVEAFNTSADKA
-358 DPGQDEQIVDKT
+358 DPGQDEQKVDKT
-370 ALNAAIAAAKAI
+370 LLNQKIADAKAI
-382 EKGNKTD
+382 EQGNKTD
-389 EAFAVLK
+389 EAFKALQ

-407 NDKIPQAGVDA
+407 NDKIPQAGVADA
-418 VTEQLKAAIETFNT
+418 TEQLQKAIDAFNT

-437 TPAPTPS
+437 APAPTPS
-444 EEETVTTADDFKLVA
+444 EEQAVTTTDGFKLVA
-459 GKGYALPVAFVNATT
+459 GKEYTLPVSFINATT
-474 GGQSA
+474 GEQSTA
-479 AASFME
+479 ANFME
-485 ASATVVYADGAYSV
+485 AAATVSYADGSYAV

-529 TVSGVSAIN
+529 TISGVPAIN

-546 MPAGTVDMGIRL
+546 MPGGTVDMGVRL
-558 DTSSLPA
+558 DTTSLPT
-565 ASGDPVTPDPVTPD
+565 ASGEPVTPQPPANNNNG
-579 PVTPSG
+579 SNG
-585 NEGSGTATP
+585 NDGNGGAT
-594 EATGQKA
+594 TDSNGQQA

-696 KEMEQLGGGAQV
+696 KEMEQLGGGAQI

-720 LGTGQDNM
+720 LGTGQDNV
-728 VASSSKILNQTS
+728 VASSNKI
-740 GNAAAS
+740 
-746 SSKVLSQT
+746 LSQT
-754 GDNAAG
+754 GDNVAG
-760 VAGAAAAVSLAAA
+760 VAGAAAVAAVAA
-773 GAAAVARRRGE
+773 GAAVVARRRM
-784 QR
+784 QRR

>member
-1 MKDARYTVVRK
+1 MGKVRYTVVRK

-25 MVPAIALAQ
+25 MVPALALAQ
-34 DAGNGAAPVAVQAE
+34 DAGNGAAPVAAQAE
-48 NGFVPV
+48 NGFTPV
-54 EGKVYTVQVN
+54 EGTVYTVQVK

-92 YAVSLIANENG
+92 YAVSLTANESG
-103 KNTGVKLISGGSE
+103 KNMGVKLISGGSE

-129 TVSTLKLD
+129 TVSALKLD

-146 GMPFSPSARAVFDA
+146 GMPMTPSARAVFDT
-160 STIDEGV
+160 SSIDEGV
-167 DIPSHEDAFT
+167 DIPSYEDAFT

-182 SKYDTSRSFND
+182 SKYDVSRSFSD
-193 KVKVTASNGSYVVEL
+193 KVKVTASNGSYIIEL

-248 TDTYDITFGYTVNI
+248 TDTYDITFGYTVSI

-267 VTNLHPFQ
+267 MTNLHPFQ

-300 EAVEQGNKTD
+300 EAVEQGSKTD
-310 EAFAALQQAIAD
+310 KAFSALQQAIAD

-337 AAGAKAIA
+337 AAGVKAITG
-345 AAVDAFSTSADKT
+345 AV
-358 DPGQDEQIVDKT
+358 
-370 ALNAAIAAAKAI
+370 KA
-382 EKGNKTD
+382 
-389 EAFAVLK
+389 
-396 EAIAT
+396 
-401 AEKAAA
+401 
-407 NDKIPQAGVDA
+407 
-418 VTEQLKAAIETFNT
+418 FNT
-432 SKDAE
+432 SKVAE
-437 TPAPTPS
+437 APAPTPS
-444 EEETVTTADDFKLVA
+444 EDQTVTTADGFKLVA
-459 GKGYALPVAFVNATT
+459 GKEYALPVSFVNATT
-474 GGQSA
+474 GEQSTA
-479 AASFME
+479 ANFME
-485 ASATVVYADGAYSV
+485 ATATVSYADGSYSV

-529 TVSGVSAIN
+529 TISGVPAIN

-546 MPAGTVDMGIRL
+546 MPGGTVDMGVRL
-558 DTSSLPA
+558 DTTSLPT
-565 ASGDPVTPDPVTPD
+565 ASGEPVTPQPPANNNNGGNNGGGAAADPN
-579 PVTPSG
+579 G
-585 NEGSGTATP
+585 R
-594 EATGQKA
+594 QA

-656 ANHIISLAYNGS
+656 ASHIISLAYNGS

-696 KEMEQLGGGAQV
+696 KEMEQLGGGAQI

-720 LGTGQDNM
+720 LGTGQDNA
-728 VASSSKILNQTS
+728 VASSSKIL
-740 GNAAAS
+740 
-746 SSKVLSQT
+746 SQT
-754 GDNAAG
+754 GDNVAG
-760 VAGAAAAVSLAAA
+760 VAGVAAVAAVAA
-773 GAAAVARRRGE
+773 GAAVVARRRM
-784 QR
+784 QRR

>member
-1 MKDARYTVVRK
+1 MGKVRYTVVRK

-25 MVPAIALAQ
+25 MVPALALAQ
-34 DAGNGAAPVAVQAE
+34 DAGSGAAPVAAQAE
-48 NGFVPV
+48 NGFTPV
-54 EGKVYTVQVN
+54 EGTVYTVQVK

-92 YAVSLIANENG
+92 YAVSLTANESG
-103 KNTGVKLISGGSE
+103 KNMGVKLISGGSE

-129 TVSTLKLD
+129 TVSALKLD

-146 GMPFSPSARAVFDA
+146 GMPMTPSARAVFDT
-160 STIDEGV
+160 SSIDEGV
-167 DIPSHEDAFT
+167 DIPSYEDAFT

-182 SKYDTSRSFND
+182 SKYDVSRSFSD
-193 KVKVTASNGSYVVEL
+193 KVKVTASNGSYIIEL

-248 TDTYDITFGYTVNI
+248 TDTYDITFGYTVSI

-267 VTNLHPFQ
+267 MMNLHPFQ

-300 EAVEQGNKTD
+300 EAVEQGSKTD
-310 EAFAALQQAIAD
+310 KAFSALQQAIAD

-337 AAGAKAIA
+337 AAGVKAITG
-345 AAVDAFSTSADKT
+345 AV
-358 DPGQDEQIVDKT
+358 
-370 ALNAAIAAAKAI
+370 
-382 EKGNKTD
+382 
-389 EAFAVLK
+389 EA
-396 EAIAT
+396 
-401 AEKAAA
+401 
-407 NDKIPQAGVDA
+407 
-418 VTEQLKAAIETFNT
+418 FNT
-432 SKDAE
+432 SKVAE
-437 TPAPTPS
+437 APAPTPS
-444 EEETVTTADDFKLVA
+444 EDQTVTTADGFKLVA
-459 GKGYALPVAFVNATT
+459 GKEYALPVSFVNATT
-474 GGQSA
+474 GEQSTA
-479 AASFME
+479 ANFME
-485 ASATVVYADGAYSV
+485 ATATVSYADGSYSV

-514 TYGGKSAVQNADGSF
+514 TYGGKFAVQNADGSF
-529 TVSGVSAIN
+529 TISGVPAIN

-546 MPAGTVDMGIRL
+546 MPGGTVDMGVRL
-558 DTSSLPA
+558 DTTSLPT
-565 ASGDPVTPDPVTPD
+565 ASGEPVTPQPPANNNNNGSNGSNGNNDGGATTDPN
-579 PVTPSG
+579 G
-585 NEGSGTATP
+585 RQA
-594 EATGQKA
+594 K
-601 EQGFQVGH
+601 QGFQVGH

-696 KEMEQLGGGAQV
+696 KEMEQLGGGAQI

-720 LGTGQDNM
+720 LGTGQDNA
-728 VASSSKILNQTS
+728 VASSSKIL
-740 GNAAAS
+740 
-746 SSKVLSQT
+746 SQT
-754 GDNAAG
+754 GDNVAG
-760 VAGAAAAVSLAAA
+760 VAGAAAVAAVAA
-773 GAAAVARRRGE
+773 GAAVVARRRM
-784 QR
+784 QRR

>member
-1 MKDARYTVVRK
+1 MGKVRYTVVRK

-25 MVPAIALAQ
+25 MVPALALAQ
-34 DAGNGAAPVAVQAE
+34 DAGSGDALVAEQAE
-48 NGFVPV
+48 NGFTPV
-54 EGKVYTVQVN
+54 EGTVYTVHVK

-92 YAVSLIANENG
+92 YAVSLTANESG
-103 KNTGVKLISGGSE
+103 KEMGVKLISGGSE

-129 TVSTLKLD
+129 TVSALKLD
-137 ALTFQVTVP
+137 ALTFQVTAP
-146 GMPFSPSARAVFDA
+146 GMPMTPSARAVFDT
-160 STIDEGV
+160 SSIDEGV
-167 DIPSHEDAFT
+167 DIPPYEDAFT

-182 SKYDTSRSFND
+182 SKYDTSRSFSD
-193 KVKVTASNGSYVVEL
+193 EVKVIASNGSYVIEL

-248 TDTYDITFGYTVNI
+248 TETYDITFGYTVSI

-267 VTNLHPFQ
+267 MTNLHPFQ

-281 APNVSFVD
+281 TPNVSFVD

-300 EAVEQGNKTD
+300 EAVEQGSKTD
-310 EAFAALQQAIAD
+310 EAFSALQRAIAD

-337 AAGAKAIA
+337 AAGVKAITG
-345 AAVDAFSTSADKT
+345 AVEAFNTSADKA
-358 DPGQDEQIVDKT
+358 DPGQDEQKVDKT
-370 ALNAAIAAAKAI
+370 LLNQKIADAKAI
-382 EKGNKTD
+382 EQGNKTD
-389 EAFAVLK
+389 EAFKALQ

-418 VTEQLKAAIETFNT
+418 VTEQLQKAIDAFNT

-437 TPAPTPS
+437 APAPTPS
-444 EEETVTTADDFKLVA
+444 EDQAVTTADGFKLVA
-459 GKGYALPVAFVNATT
+459 GKEYALPVSFINATT
-474 GGQSA
+474 GEQSTA
-479 AASFME
+479 ANFME
-485 ASATVVYADGAYSV
+485 ATATVSYADGSYSV

-529 TVSGVSAIN
+529 TISGVPAIN

-546 MPAGTVDMGIRL
+546 MPGGTVDMGVRL
-558 DTSSLPA
+558 DTASLPT
-565 ASGDPVTPDPVTPD
+565 ASGEPVTPQPPASNNGSNGNNDGGATTDP
-579 PVTPSG
+579 
-585 NEGSGTATP
+585 N
-594 EATGQKA
+594 GQQA

-656 ANHIISLAYNGS
+656 ASHIISLAYNGS

-696 KEMEQLGGGAQV
+696 KEMEQLGGGAQI

-720 LGTGQDNM
+720 LGTGQDNV
-728 VASSSKILNQTS
+728 VASSNKI
-740 GNAAAS
+740 
-746 SSKVLSQT
+746 LSQT
-754 GDNAAG
+754 GDNVAG
-760 VAGAAAAVSLAAA
+760 VAGAAAVAAVAA
-773 GAAAVARRRGE
+773 GAAVVARRRM
-784 QR
+784 QRR

>member
-1 MKDARYTVVRK
+1 MGKVRYTVVRK

-25 MVPAIALAQ
+25 MVPALALAQ
-34 DAGNGAAPVAVQAE
+34 DAGNGAAPVAAQAE
-48 NGFVPV
+48 NGFTPV
-54 EGKVYTVQVN
+54 EGTVYTVQVK

-92 YAVSLIANENG
+92 YAVSLTANESG
-103 KNTGVKLISGGSE
+103 KNMGVKLISGGSE

-129 TVSTLKLD
+129 TVSALKLD

-146 GMPFSPSARAVFDA
+146 GMPMTPSARAVFDT
-160 STIDEGV
+160 SSIDEGV
-167 DIPSHEDAFT
+167 DIPSYEDAFT

-182 SKYDTSRSFND
+182 SKYDVSRSFSD
-193 KVKVTASNGSYVVEL
+193 KVKVTASNGSYIIEL

-229 AKTVNE
+229 AKTVNK

-248 TDTYDITFGYTVNI
+248 TDTYDITFGYTVSI

-267 VTNLHPFQ
+267 MTNLHPFQ

-300 EAVEQGNKTD
+300 EAVEQGGKTD
-310 EAFAALQQAIAD
+310 KAFSALQQAIAD

-337 AAGAKAIA
+337 AAGVKAITG
-345 AAVDAFSTSADKT
+345 AVEAFNTSADKA
-358 DPGQDEQIVDKT
+358 DPGQDEQKVDKT

-382 EKGNKTD
+382 EQGKKTD
-389 EAFAVLK
+389 EAFSTLQ

-401 AEKAAA
+401 AEKAAS

-418 VTEQLKAAIETFNT
+418 VTEQLKAAIETFNA

-444 EEETVTTADDFKLVA
+444 EDQAVTTADGFKLVA
-459 GKGYALPVAFVNATT
+459 GKEYTLPVSFINATT
-474 GGQSA
+474 GEQSTA
-479 AASFME
+479 ANFME
-485 ASATVVYADGAYSV
+485 AAATVSYADGSYSV

-529 TVSGVSAIN
+529 TISGVPAIN

-546 MPAGTVDMGIRL
+546 MPGGTVDMGVRL
-558 DTSSLPA
+558 DTTSLPT
-565 ASGDPVTPDPVTPD
+565 ASGEPVTPQPPANNNNGGNNGGGAAADPN
-579 PVTPSG
+579 G
-585 NEGSGTATP
+585 R
-594 EATGQKA
+594 QA
-601 EQGFQVGH
+601 EQGFEVGH

-696 KEMEQLGGGAQV
+696 KEMEQLGGGAQI

-720 LGTGQDNM
+720 LGTGQDNA
-728 VASSSKILNQTS
+728 VASSSKIL
-740 GNAAAS
+740 
-746 SSKVLSQT
+746 SQT
-754 GDNAAG
+754 GDNVAG
-760 VAGAAAAVSLAAA
+760 VAGAAAVAAVAA
-773 GAAAVARRRGE
+773 GAAVVARRRM
-784 QR
+784 QRR

>member
-1 MKDARYTVVRK
+1 MGKVRYTVVRK

-25 MVPAIALAQ
+25 MVPALALAQ
-34 DAGNGAAPVAVQAE
+34 DAGNGAAPVAAQAE
-48 NGFVPV
+48 NGFTPV
-54 EGKVYTVQVN
+54 EGTVYTVQVK

-92 YAVSLIANENG
+92 YAVSLTANESG
-103 KNTGVKLISGGSE
+103 KNMGVKLISGGSE

-129 TVSTLKLD
+129 TVSALKLD

-146 GMPFSPSARAVFDA
+146 GMPMTSSARAVFDT
-160 STIDEGV
+160 SSIGEGV
-167 DIPSHEDAFT
+167 DIPSYEDAFT

-182 SKYDTSRSFND
+182 SKYDISRSFSD
-193 KVKVTASNGSYVVEL
+193 KVKVTASNGSYIIEL

-248 TDTYDITFGYTVNI
+248 TDTYDITFGYTVNMG
-262 PNRGT
+262 PRGT
-267 VTNLHPFQ
+267 MTNLHPFQ

-281 APNVSFVD
+281 TPNVSFVD

-300 EAVEQGNKTD
+300 EAVEQGSKTD
-310 EAFAALQQAIAD
+310 KAFSALQQAIAD

-337 AAGAKAIA
+337 AAGVKAITG
-345 AAVDAFSTSADKT
+345 AV
-358 DPGQDEQIVDKT
+358 
-370 ALNAAIAAAKAI
+370 
-382 EKGNKTD
+382 
-389 EAFAVLK
+389 EA
-396 EAIAT
+396 
-401 AEKAAA
+401 
-407 NDKIPQAGVDA
+407 
-418 VTEQLKAAIETFNT
+418 FNT

-437 TPAPTPS
+437 APAPTPS
-444 EEETVTTADDFKLVA
+444 EDQTVTTADGFKLVA
-459 GKGYALPVAFVNATT
+459 GKEYALPVSFINATT
-474 GGQSA
+474 GEQSTA
-479 AASFME
+479 ANFME
-485 ASATVVYADGAYSV
+485 ATATVSYADGSYSV

-529 TVSGVSAIN
+529 TISGVPAIN

-546 MPAGTVDMGIRL
+546 MPGGTVDMGVRL
-558 DTSSLPA
+558 DTTSLPT
-565 ASGDPVTPDPVTPD
+565 ASGEPVTPQPPANNNNGSNGNNDGGATPD
-579 PVTPSG
+579 PNG
-585 NEGSGTATP
+585 RQA
-594 EATGQKA
+594 K
-601 EQGFQVGH
+601 QGFQVGH

-656 ANHIISLAYNGS
+656 ASHIISLAYNGS

-696 KEMEQLGGGAQV
+696 KEMEQLGGGAQI

-720 LGTGQDNM
+720 LGTGQDNA
-728 VASSSKILNQTS
+728 VASSSKIL
-740 GNAAAS
+740 
-746 SSKVLSQT
+746 SQT
-754 GDNAAG
+754 GDNVAG
-760 VAGAAAAVSLAAA
+760 VAGAAAVAAVAA
-773 GAAAVARRRGE
+773 GAAVVARRRM
-784 QR
+784 QRR

>member
-1 MKDARYTVVRK
+1 MGKVRYTVVRK

-25 MVPAIALAQ
+25 MVPALALAQ
-34 DAGNGAAPVAVQAE
+34 DAGNGAAPVAAQAE
-48 NGFVPV
+48 NGFTPV
-54 EGKVYTVQVN
+54 EGTVYTVQVK

-92 YAVSLIANENG
+92 YAVSLTANESG
-103 KNTGVKLISGGSE
+103 KNMGVKLISGGSE

-129 TVSTLKLD
+129 TVSALKLD

-146 GMPFSPSARAVFDA
+146 GMPMTPSARAVFDT
-160 STIDEGV
+160 SSIDEGV
-167 DIPSHEDAFT
+167 DIPSYEDAFT

-182 SKYDTSRSFND
+182 SKYDVSRSFSD
-193 KVKVTASNGSYVVEL
+193 KVKVTASNGSYIIEL

-248 TDTYDITFGYTVNI
+248 TDTYDITFGYTVSI

-267 VTNLHPFQ
+267 MTNLHPFQ

-281 APNVSFVD
+281 TPNVSFVD

-300 EAVEQGNKTD
+300 EAVEQGSKTD
-310 EAFAALQQAIAD
+310 KAFSALQQAIAD

-337 AAGAKAIA
+337 AAGVKAITG
-345 AAVDAFSTSADKT
+345 AV
-358 DPGQDEQIVDKT
+358 
-370 ALNAAIAAAKAI
+370 
-382 EKGNKTD
+382 
-389 EAFAVLK
+389 EA
-396 EAIAT
+396 
-401 AEKAAA
+401 
-407 NDKIPQAGVDA
+407 
-418 VTEQLKAAIETFNT
+418 FNT
-432 SKDAE
+432 SKVAE
-437 TPAPTPS
+437 APAPTPS
-444 EEETVTTADDFKLVA
+444 EDQTVTTADGFKLVA
-459 GKGYALPVAFVNATT
+459 GKEYALPVSFVNATT
-474 GGQSA
+474 GEQSTA
-479 AASFME
+479 ANFME
-485 ASATVVYADGAYSV
+485 ATATVSYADGSYSV

-529 TVSGVSAIN
+529 TISGVPAIN

-546 MPAGTVDMGIRL
+546 MPGGTVDMGVRL
-558 DTSSLPA
+558 DTTSLPT
-565 ASGDPVTPDPVTPD
+565 ASGEPVTPQPPANNNNNGSNGNNGNNDGGATTDPN
-579 PVTPSG
+579 G
-585 NEGSGTATP
+585 RQA
-594 EATGQKA
+594 K
-601 EQGFQVGH
+601 QGFQVGH

-696 KEMEQLGGGAQV
+696 KEMEQLGGGAQI

-720 LGTGQDNM
+720 LGTGQDNA
-728 VASSSKILNQTS
+728 VASSSKIL
-740 GNAAAS
+740 
-746 SSKVLSQT
+746 SQT
-754 GDNAAG
+754 GDNVAG
-760 VAGAAAAVSLAAA
+760 VAGVAAVAAVAA
-773 GAAAVARRRGE
+773 GAAVVARRRM
-784 QR
+784 QRR

>member
-1 MKDARYTVVRK
+1 MGKARYTVVRK

-34 DAGNGAAPVAVQAE
+34 DAGSGDVSVAVQAE
-48 NGFVPV
+48 NGFAPV
-54 EGKVYTVQVN
+54 EGKVYTVQVK

-84 KAVYQNGK
+84 KAVYQNGT
-92 YAVSLIANENG
+92 YVVSLTANESG
-103 KNTGVKLISGGSE
+103 KEMGVKLLSGGSE

-129 TVSTLKLD
+129 TVNTLKLD
-137 ALTFQVTVP
+137 ALTFQVTAP
-146 GMPFSPSARAVFDA
+146 GMPMTPSARAVFDT
-160 STIDEGV
+160 STIDQGV
-167 DIPSHEDAFT
+167 DIPSYEDAFT

-182 SKYDTSRSFND
+182 SKYDASRSFSD
-193 KVKVTASNGSYVVEL
+193 KVKVTASNGSYVIEL

-235 DGSATYSIPVSSI
+235 DGSVTYSIPVSSI
-248 TDTYDITFGYTVNI
+248 TDTYDITFGYTVSI

-275 LVVGNA
+275 LVVGDV
-281 APNVSFVD
+281 APSVSFVD
-289 RTGLTSEIVKA
+289 RTSLTSEIVKA
-300 EAVEQGNKTD
+300 EAVEQGSKTD

-322 AYATVDAADA
+322 AYATVDAAGA

-337 AAGAKAIA
+337 AAGVNAIT
-345 AAVDAFSTSADKT
+345 AAVETFNTSADKT
-358 DPGQDEQIVDKT
+358 DPGQDEQKVDKT
-370 ALNAAIAAAKAI
+370 ALNEAIAAAKAI
-382 EKGNKTD
+382 EQGKKTD
-389 EAFAVLK
+389 KAFSTLQ

-401 AEKAAA
+401 AEEAAA

-418 VTEQLKAAIETFNT
+418 VTKQLKEAIETFNT

-437 TPAPTPS
+437 TPAPAPS
-444 EEETVTTADDFKLVA
+444 EEETVTTADGFKLVA
-459 GKGYALPVAFVNATT
+459 GKEYTLPVSFINAAT
-474 GGQSA
+474 GEQSTA
-479 AASFME
+479 ANFME
-485 ASATVVYADGAYSV
+485 ATATVSYVDGSYSV

-514 TYGGKSAVQNADGSF
+514 TYEGKAAAQNADGSF
-529 TVSGVSAIN
+529 TISGVSAID
-538 KDITVSVT
+538 KDITVGVT
-546 MPAGTVDMGIRL
+546 MPGGTVDMGVRL
-558 DTSSLPA
+558 DTSSLPTT
-565 ASGDPVTPDPVTPD
+565 SGEPVTPQPPANNNGNNNGGNNDGNGGATTDP
-579 PVTPSG
+579 
-585 NEGSGTATP
+585 N
-594 EATGQKA
+594 GQQA

-696 KEMEQLGGGAQV
+696 KEMEQLGGGAQI

-720 LGTGQDNM
+720 LGTGQDNA
-728 VASSSKILNQTS
+728 V
-740 GNAAAS
+740 AS

-754 GDNAAG
+754 GDNVAG
-760 VAGAAAAVSLAAA
+760 VAGAAAVAAMAA
-773 GAAAVARRRGE
+773 GAAVVARRRM
-784 QR
+784 QRR

>member
-1 MKDARYTVVRK
+1 MGKVRYTVVRK

-25 MVPAIALAQ
+25 MVPALALAQ
-34 DAGNGAAPVAVQAE
+34 DAGNGDAPVAVQTE
-48 NGFVPV
+48 NGFTPV
-54 EGKVYTVQVN
+54 EGTVYTVQVK

-92 YAVSLIANENG
+92 YAVSLTANESG
-103 KNTGVKLISGGSE
+103 KEMGVKLISGGSE

-129 TVSTLKLD
+129 TVSALKLD
-137 ALTFQVTVP
+137 ALTFQVTAP
-146 GMPFSPSARAVFDA
+146 GMPMTPSARAVFDT
-160 STIDEGV
+160 SSIDEGV
-167 DIPSHEDAFT
+167 DIPPYEDAFT

-182 SKYDTSRSFND
+182 SKYDTSRSFSD
-193 KVKVTASNGSYVVEL
+193 EVKVTASNGSYVIEL

-248 TDTYDITFGYTVNI
+248 TDTHDITFGYTVSI

-267 VTNLHPFQ
+267 MTNLHPFQ

-281 APNVSFVD
+281 TPNVSFVD

-300 EAVEQGNKTD
+300 EAVEQGSKTD
-310 EAFAALQQAIAD
+310 EAFSALQQAIAD

-337 AAGAKAIA
+337 AAGVKAITG
-345 AAVDAFSTSADKT
+345 AVEAFNTSADKA
-358 DPGQDEQIVDKT
+358 DSGQDEQKVDKT
-370 ALNAAIAAAKAI
+370 LLNQKIADAKAI
-382 EKGNKTD
+382 EQGNKTD
-389 EAFAVLK
+389 EAFKALQ

-418 VTEQLKAAIETFNT
+418 VTEQLQKAIDAFNT
-432 SKDAE
+432 SKDAKA
-437 TPAPTPS
+437 PAPTPS
-444 EEETVTTADDFKLVA
+444 EDQAVTTADGFKLVA
-459 GKGYALPVAFVNATT
+459 GKEYALPVSFINATT
-474 GGQSA
+474 GEQSTA
-479 AASFME
+479 ANFME
-485 ASATVVYADGAYSV
+485 ATATVSYADGSYSV

-529 TVSGVSAIN
+529 TISGVPAIN

-546 MPAGTVDMGIRL
+546 MPGGTVDMGVRL
-558 DTSSLPA
+558 DTASLPT
-565 ASGDPVTPDPVTPD
+565 ASGEPVTPQPPANNNNGSNGNNDGGATTDP
-579 PVTPSG
+579 
-585 NEGSGTATP
+585 N
-594 EATGQKA
+594 GQQA

-696 KEMEQLGGGAQV
+696 KEMEQLGGGAQI

-720 LGTGQDNM
+720 LGTGQDNV
-728 VASSSKILNQTS
+728 VASSNKI
-740 GNAAAS
+740 
-746 SSKVLSQT
+746 LSQT
-754 GDNAAG
+754 GDNVAG
-760 VAGAAAAVSLAAA
+760 VAGAAAVAAVAA
-773 GAAAVARRRGE
+773 GAAVVARRRM
-784 QR
+784 QRR

>member
-1 MKDARYTVVRK
+1 MGKVRYTVVRK

-25 MVPAIALAQ
+25 MVPALALAQ
-34 DAGNGAAPVAVQAE
+34 DAGNGDAPAAVQTE
-48 NGFVPV
+48 NGFTPV
-54 EGKVYTVQVN
+54 EGTVYTVQVK

-92 YAVSLIANENG
+92 YAVSLTANESG
-103 KNTGVKLISGGSE
+103 KEMGVKLISGGSE

-129 TVSTLKLD
+129 TVSALKLD
-137 ALTFQVTVP
+137 ALTFQVTAP
-146 GMPFSPSARAVFDA
+146 GMPMTPSARAVFDT
-160 STIDEGV
+160 SSIDEGV
-167 DIPSHEDAFT
+167 DVPPYEDAFT

-182 SKYDTSRSFND
+182 SKYDTSRSFSD
-193 KVKVTASNGSYVVEL
+193 EVKVTASNGSYVIEL

-248 TDTYDITFGYTVNI
+248 TDTYDITFGYTVNMG
-262 PNRGT
+262 PRGA

-281 APNVSFVD
+281 TPNVSFVD

-300 EAVEQGNKTD
+300 EAVEQGSKTD
-310 EAFAALQQAIAD
+310 EAFSALQQAIAD

-337 AAGAKAIA
+337 AAGVKAITG
-345 AAVDAFSTSADKT
+345 AVEAFNTSADKA
-358 DPGQDEQIVDKT
+358 DPGQDEQKVDKT
-370 ALNAAIAAAKAI
+370 LLNQKIADAKAI
-382 EKGNKTD
+382 EQGNKTD
-389 EAFAVLK
+389 EAFKALQ

-418 VTEQLKAAIETFNT
+418 VTEQLQKAIDAFST

-437 TPAPTPS
+437 APAPTPS
-444 EEETVTTADDFKLVA
+444 EDQAVTTADGFKLVA
-459 GKGYALPVAFVNATT
+459 GKEYALPVSFINATT
-474 GGQSA
+474 GEQSTA
-479 AASFME
+479 ANFME
-485 ASATVVYADGAYSV
+485 ATATVSYADGSYSV

-529 TVSGVSAIN
+529 TISGVPAIN

-546 MPAGTVDMGIRL
+546 MPGGTVDMGVRL
-558 DTSSLPA
+558 DTASLPT
-565 ASGDPVTPDPVTPD
+565 ASGEPVTPQPPASNNGSNGNNDGGATTDP
-579 PVTPSG
+579 
-585 NEGSGTATP
+585 N
-594 EATGQKA
+594 GQQA

-656 ANHIISLAYNGS
+656 ASHIISLAYNGS

-696 KEMEQLGGGAQV
+696 KEMEQLGGGAQI

-720 LGTGQDNM
+720 LGTGQDNV
-728 VASSSKILNQTS
+728 VASSNKI
-740 GNAAAS
+740 
-746 SSKVLSQT
+746 LSQT
-754 GDNAAG
+754 GDNVAG
-760 VAGAAAAVSLAAA
+760 VAGAAAVAAVAA
-773 GAAAVARRRGE
+773 GAAVVARRRM
-784 QR
+784 QRR

>member
-1 MKDARYTVVRK
+1 MGKVRYTVVRK

-25 MVPAIALAQ
+25 MVPALALAQ
-34 DAGNGAAPVAVQAE
+34 DAGNGAAPVAAQAE
-48 NGFVPV
+48 NGFTPV
-54 EGKVYTVQVN
+54 EGTVYTVQVK

-92 YAVSLIANENG
+92 YAVSLTANESG
-103 KNTGVKLISGGSE
+103 KNMGVKLISGGSE

-129 TVSTLKLD
+129 TVSALKLD

-146 GMPFSPSARAVFDA
+146 GMPMTPSARAVFDT
-160 STIDEGV
+160 SSIDEGV
-167 DIPSHEDAFT
+167 DIPSYEDAFT

-182 SKYDTSRSFND
+182 SKYDVSRSFSD
-193 KVKVTASNGSYVVEL
+193 KVKVTASNGSYIIEL

-248 TDTYDITFGYTVNI
+248 TDTYDITFGYTVNMG
-262 PNRGT
+262 PRGT
-267 VTNLHPFQ
+267 MTNLHPFQ

-281 APNVSFVD
+281 TPNVSFVD

-300 EAVEQGNKTD
+300 EAVEQGSKTD
-310 EAFAALQQAIAD
+310 KAFSALQQAIAD

-337 AAGAKAIA
+337 AAGVKAITG
-345 AAVDAFSTSADKT
+345 AV
-358 DPGQDEQIVDKT
+358 
-370 ALNAAIAAAKAI
+370 KA
-382 EKGNKTD
+382 
-389 EAFAVLK
+389 
-396 EAIAT
+396 
-401 AEKAAA
+401 
-407 NDKIPQAGVDA
+407 
-418 VTEQLKAAIETFNT
+418 FNT
-432 SKDAE
+432 SKVAE
-437 TPAPTPS
+437 APAPTPS
-444 EEETVTTADDFKLVA
+444 DDQTVTTADGFKLVA
-459 GKGYALPVAFVNATT
+459 GKEYALPVSFVNATT
-474 GGQSA
+474 GEQSTA
-479 AASFME
+479 ANFME
-485 ASATVVYADGAYSV
+485 ATATVSYADGSYSV

-529 TVSGVSAIN
+529 TISGVPAIN

-546 MPAGTVDMGIRL
+546 MPGGTVDMGVRL
-558 DTSSLPA
+558 DTTSLPT
-565 ASGDPVTPDPVTPD
+565 ASGEPVTPQPPANNNNGGNNGGGATTDPN
-579 PVTPSG
+579 G
-585 NEGSGTATP
+585 R
-594 EATGQKA
+594 QA

-656 ANHIISLAYNGS
+656 ASHIISLAYNGS

-696 KEMEQLGGGAQV
+696 KEMEQLGGGAQI

-720 LGTGQDNM
+720 LGTGQDNA
-728 VASSSKILNQTS
+728 VASSSKIL
-740 GNAAAS
+740 
-746 SSKVLSQT
+746 SQT
-754 GDNAAG
+754 GDSVAG
-760 VAGAAAAVSLAAA
+760 VAGVAAVAAVAA
-773 GAAAVARRRGE
+773 GAAVVARRRM
-784 QR
+784 QRR

>member
-1 MKDARYTVVRK
+1 MGKVRYTVVRK

-25 MVPAIALAQ
+25 MVPALALAQ
-34 DAGNGAAPVAVQAE
+34 DAGNGDAPVAVQTE
-48 NGFVPV
+48 NGFTPV
-54 EGKVYTVQVN
+54 EGTVYTVQVK

-92 YAVSLIANENG
+92 YAVSLTANESG
-103 KNTGVKLISGGSE
+103 KEMGVKLISGGSE

-129 TVSTLKLD
+129 TVSALKLD
-137 ALTFQVTVP
+137 ALTFQVTAP
-146 GMPFSPSARAVFDA
+146 GMPMTPSARAVFDT
-160 STIDEGV
+160 SSIDEGV
-167 DIPSHEDAFT
+167 DIPPYEDAFT

-182 SKYDTSRSFND
+182 SKYDTSRSFSD
-193 KVKVTASNGSYVVEL
+193 EVKVTASNGSYVIEL

-248 TDTYDITFGYTVNI
+248 TDTYDITFGYTVNMG
-262 PNRGT
+262 PRGA

-281 APNVSFVD
+281 TPNVSFVD

-300 EAVEQGNKTD
+300 EAVEQGSKTD
-310 EAFAALQQAIAD
+310 EAFSALQQAIAD

-337 AAGAKAIA
+337 AAGVKAITG
-345 AAVDAFSTSADKT
+345 AVEAFNTSADKA
-358 DPGQDEQIVDKT
+358 DPGQDEQKVDKT
-370 ALNAAIAAAKAI
+370 LLNQKIADAKAI
-382 EKGNKTD
+382 EQGNKTD
-389 EAFAVLK
+389 EAFKALQ

-418 VTEQLKAAIETFNT
+418 VTEQLQKAIDAFST

-437 TPAPTPS
+437 APAPTPS
-444 EEETVTTADDFKLVA
+444 EDQAVTTADGFKLVA
-459 GKGYALPVAFVNATT
+459 GKEYALPVSFINATT
-474 GGQSA
+474 GEQSTA
-479 AASFME
+479 ANFME
-485 ASATVVYADGAYSV
+485 ATATVSYADGSYSV

-529 TVSGVSAIN
+529 TISGVPAIN

-546 MPAGTVDMGIRL
+546 MPGGTVDMGVRL
-558 DTSSLPA
+558 DTASLPT
-565 ASGDPVTPDPVTPD
+565 ASGEPVTPQPPASNNGSNGNNDGGATTDP
-579 PVTPSG
+579 
-585 NEGSGTATP
+585 N
-594 EATGQKA
+594 GQQA

-656 ANHIISLAYNGS
+656 ASHIISLAYNGS

-696 KEMEQLGGGAQV
+696 KEMEQLGGGAQI

-715 SQAKD
+715 SRAKD
-720 LGTGQDNM
+720 LGTGQDNV
-728 VASSSKILNQTS
+728 VASSNKI
-740 GNAAAS
+740 
-746 SSKVLSQT
+746 LSQT
-754 GDNAAG
+754 GDNVAG
-760 VAGAAAAVSLAAA
+760 VAGAAAVAAVAA
-773 GAAAVARRRGE
+773 GAAVVARRRM
-784 QR
+784 QRR

>member
-1 MKDARYTVVRK
+1 MGKVRYTVVRK

-25 MVPAIALAQ
+25 MVPALALAQ
-34 DAGNGAAPVAVQAE
+34 DAGNGAAPVAAQAE
-48 NGFVPV
+48 NGFTPV
-54 EGKVYTVQVN
+54 EGTVYTVQVK

-92 YAVSLIANENG
+92 YAVSLTANESG
-103 KNTGVKLISGGSE
+103 KNMGVKLISGGSE

-129 TVSTLKLD
+129 TVSALKLD

-146 GMPFSPSARAVFDA
+146 GMPMTPSARAVFDT
-160 STIDEGV
+160 SSIDEGV
-167 DIPSHEDAFT
+167 DIPSYEDAFT

-182 SKYDTSRSFND
+182 SKYDVSRSFND
-193 KVKVTASNGSYVVEL
+193 KVKVTASNGSYIIEL

-248 TDTYDITFGYTVNI
+248 TDTYDITFGYTVSI

-267 VTNLHPFQ
+267 MTNLHPFQ

-300 EAVEQGNKTD
+300 EAVEQGSKTD
-310 EAFAALQQAIAD
+310 KAFSALQQAIAD

-337 AAGAKAIA
+337 AAGVKAITG
-345 AAVDAFSTSADKT
+345 AV
-358 DPGQDEQIVDKT
+358 
-370 ALNAAIAAAKAI
+370 
-382 EKGNKTD
+382 
-389 EAFAVLK
+389 EA
-396 EAIAT
+396 
-401 AEKAAA
+401 
-407 NDKIPQAGVDA
+407 
-418 VTEQLKAAIETFNT
+418 FNT
-432 SKDAE
+432 SKVAE
-437 TPAPTPS
+437 APAPTPS
-444 EEETVTTADDFKLVA
+444 EDQTVTTADGFKLVA
-459 GKGYALPVAFVNATT
+459 GKEYALPVSFINATT
-474 GGQSA
+474 GEQSTA
-479 AASFME
+479 ANFME
-485 ASATVVYADGAYSV
+485 ATATVSYADGSYSV

-529 TVSGVSAIN
+529 TISGVPAIN

-546 MPAGTVDMGIRL
+546 MPGGTVDMGVRL
-558 DTSSLPA
+558 DTTSLPT
-565 ASGDPVTPDPVTPD
+565 ASGEPVTPQPPANNNNGSNGNNDGGATTDP
-579 PVTPSG
+579 
-585 NEGSGTATP
+585 N
-594 EATGQKA
+594 GQQA

-656 ANHIISLAYNGS
+656 ASHIISLAYNGS

-696 KEMEQLGGGAQV
+696 KEMEQLGGGAQI

-720 LGTGQDNM
+720 LGTGQDNA
-728 VASSSKILNQTS
+728 VASSSKIL
-740 GNAAAS
+740 
-746 SSKVLSQT
+746 SQT
-754 GDNAAG
+754 GDNVAG
-760 VAGAAAAVSLAAA
+760 VAGAAAVAAVAA
-773 GAAAVARRRGE
+773 GAAVVARRRM
-784 QR
+784 QRR

>member
-1 MKDARYTVVRK
+1 MGKVRYTVVRK

-25 MVPAIALAQ
+25 MVPALALAQ
-34 DAGNGAAPVAVQAE
+34 DAGNGDAPVAVQTE
-48 NGFVPV
+48 NGFTPV
-54 EGKVYTVQVN
+54 EGTVYTVQVK

-92 YAVSLIANENG
+92 YAVSLTANESG
-103 KNTGVKLISGGSE
+103 KEMGVKLISGGSE

-129 TVSTLKLD
+129 TVSALKLD
-137 ALTFQVTVP
+137 ALTFQVTAP
-146 GMPFSPSARAVFDA
+146 GIPMTPSARAVFDT
-160 STIDEGV
+160 SSIDEGV
-167 DIPSHEDAFT
+167 DIPPYEDAFT

-182 SKYDTSRSFND
+182 SKYDTSRSFSD
-193 KVKVTASNGSYVVEL
+193 EVKVTASNGSYVIEL

-248 TDTYDITFGYTVNI
+248 TDTYDITFGYTVNMG
-262 PNRGT
+262 PRGA

-281 APNVSFVD
+281 TPNVSFVD

-300 EAVEQGNKTD
+300 EAVEQGSKTD
-310 EAFAALQQAIAD
+310 EAFSALQQAIAD

-337 AAGAKAIA
+337 AAGVKAITG
-345 AAVDAFSTSADKT
+345 AVEAFNTSADKA
-358 DPGQDEQIVDKT
+358 DPGQDEQKVDKT
-370 ALNAAIAAAKAI
+370 LLNQKIADAKAI
-382 EKGNKTD
+382 EQGNKTD
-389 EAFAVLK
+389 EAFKALQ

-418 VTEQLKAAIETFNT
+418 VTEQLQKAIDAFST

-437 TPAPTPS
+437 APAPTPS
-444 EEETVTTADDFKLVA
+444 EDQAVTTADGFKLVA
-459 GKGYALPVAFVNATT
+459 GKEYALPVSFINATT
-474 GGQSA
+474 GEQSTA
-479 AASFME
+479 ANFME
-485 ASATVVYADGAYSV
+485 ATATVSYADGSYSV

-529 TVSGVSAIN
+529 TISGVPAIN

-546 MPAGTVDMGIRL
+546 MPGGTVDMGVRL
-558 DTSSLPA
+558 DTASLPT
-565 ASGDPVTPDPVTPD
+565 ASGEPVTPQPPASNNGSNGNNDGGATTDP
-579 PVTPSG
+579 
-585 NEGSGTATP
+585 N
-594 EATGQKA
+594 GQQA

-656 ANHIISLAYNGS
+656 ASHIISLAYNGS

-696 KEMEQLGGGAQV
+696 KEMEQLGGGAQI

-720 LGTGQDNM
+720 LGTGQDNV
-728 VASSSKILNQTS
+728 VASSNKI
-740 GNAAAS
+740 
-746 SSKVLSQT
+746 LSQT
-754 GDNAAG
+754 GDNVAG
-760 VAGAAAAVSLAAA
+760 VAGAAAVAAVAA
-773 GAAAVARRRGE
+773 GAAVVARRRM
-784 QR
+784 QRR

>member
-1 MKDARYTVVRK
+1 MGKVRYTVVRK

-25 MVPAIALAQ
+25 MVPALALAQ
-34 DAGNGAAPVAVQAE
+34 DAGNGDAPVAVQTE
-48 NGFVPV
+48 NGFTPV
-54 EGKVYTVQVN
+54 EGTVYTVQVK

-92 YAVSLIANENG
+92 YAVSLTANESG
-103 KNTGVKLISGGSE
+103 KEMGVKLISGGSE

-129 TVSTLKLD
+129 TVSALKLD
-137 ALTFQVTVP
+137 ALTFQVTAP
-146 GMPFSPSARAVFDA
+146 GMPMTPSARAVFDT
-160 STIDEGV
+160 SSIDEGV
-167 DIPSHEDAFT
+167 DIPPYEDAFT

-182 SKYDTSRSFND
+182 SKYDTSRSFSD
-193 KVKVTASNGSYVVEL
+193 EVKVTASNGSYVIEL

-248 TDTYDITFGYTVNI
+248 TDTHDITFGYTVSI

-267 VTNLHPFQ
+267 MTNLHPFQ

-281 APNVSFVD
+281 TPNVSFVD

-300 EAVEQGNKTD
+300 EAVEQGSKTD
-310 EAFAALQQAIAD
+310 EAFSALQQAIAD

-337 AAGAKAIA
+337 AAGVKAVTG
-345 AAVDAFSTSADKT
+345 AVEAFNTSADKA
-358 DPGQDEQIVDKT
+358 DPGQDEQKVDKT
-370 ALNAAIAAAKAI
+370 LLNQKIADAKAI
-382 EKGNKTD
+382 EQGNKTD
-389 EAFAVLK
+389 EAFKALQ

-418 VTEQLKAAIETFNT
+418 VTEQLQKAIDAFNT

-437 TPAPTPS
+437 APAPTPS
-444 EEETVTTADDFKLVA
+444 EDQAVTTADGFKLVA
-459 GKGYALPVAFVNATT
+459 GKEYALPVSFINATT
-474 GGQSA
+474 GEQSTA
-479 AASFME
+479 ANFME
-485 ASATVVYADGAYSV
+485 ATATISYADGSYSV

-514 TYGGKSAVQNADGSF
+514 MYAGKAAVQNADGSF
-529 TVSGVSAIN
+529 TISGVPAIN

-546 MPAGTVDMGIRL
+546 MPGGTVDMGVRL
-558 DTSSLPA
+558 DTASLPT
-565 ASGDPVTPDPVTPD
+565 ASGEPVTPQSPASNNGSNGNNDGGATTDP
-579 PVTPSG
+579 
-585 NEGSGTATP
+585 N
-594 EATGQKA
+594 GQQA

-656 ANHIISLAYNGS
+656 ASHIISLAYNGS

-696 KEMEQLGGGAQV
+696 KEMEQLGGGAQI

-720 LGTGQDNM
+720 LGTGQDNV
-728 VASSSKILNQTS
+728 VASSNKI
-740 GNAAAS
+740 
-746 SSKVLSQT
+746 LSQT
-754 GDNAAG
+754 GDNVAG
-760 VAGAAAAVSLAAA
+760 VAGAAAVAAVAA
-773 GAAAVARRRGE
+773 GAAVVARRRM
-784 QR
+784 QRR